1 MQSKPE
7 ASHEHRN
14 RARISVSSPEGIES
28 MVVLNTHFLHPIY
41 HPNLHSCGRISIFYP
56 TTMRIP

>member
-28 MVVLNTHFLHPIY
+28 MVIVWPATTVPC
-41 HPNLHSCGRISIFYP
+41 SAGGRRSGG
-56 TTMRIP
+56 TV

>member
-28 MVVLNTHFLHPIY
+28 MFRQSLKGLA
-41 HPNLHSCGRISIFYP
+41 
-56 TTMRIP
+56 

>member
-28 MVVLNTHFLHPIY
+28 MVQLDNNYIV
-41 HPNLHSCGRISIFYP
+41 
-56 TTMRIP
+56 